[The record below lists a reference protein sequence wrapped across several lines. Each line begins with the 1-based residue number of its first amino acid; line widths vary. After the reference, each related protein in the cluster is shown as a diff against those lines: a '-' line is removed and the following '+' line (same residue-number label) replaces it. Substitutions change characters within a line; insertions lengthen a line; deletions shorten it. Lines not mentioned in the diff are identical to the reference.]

1 MGKAALLFTEVLKN
15 SYLISDM
22 CSQWIWMKNEH
33 NEAHKT
39 FAGSS

>member
-1 MGKAALLFTEVLKN
+1 MEKAALMFTEVLKN

-22 CSQWIWMKNEH
+22 CSQWIWMRDEY

-39 FAGSS
+39 STDSS